1 MQKNHVW
8 GAGIAVC
15 LSLLSLTVLAAPPA
29 GDPEQGKAAAALCAT
44 CHQAD
49 GSGLNNPA
57 GESWP
62 RLAGLEAD
70 YLASQLH
77 AYKTGARRNPSME
90 AFAQMLDDEQILH
103 VSAWFA
109 SLPATDGR
117 SAEDQGHSAE
127 LLKRGEQ
134 LATEGDW
141 ENYVVACSSC
151 HGPDNLG
158 AGTVFPAIA
167 GQHFGYIRDQLLAW
181 QKGTRENDPQ
191 RLMASIAERMS
202 SNDINAVAAWLSTQP
217 VAVEQ

>member
-8 GAGIAVC
+8 GAGTAVC
-15 LSLLSLTVLAAPPA
+15 LSLLSLTVLAAPRA

-109 SLPATDGR
+109 SLPATDGQ
-117 SAEDQGHSAE
+117 SAEDQGHSAV

-191 RLMASIAERMS
+191 RLMATIAERMS

>member
-15 LSLLSLTVLAAPPA
+15 LSLLSLTVLAAPRA

-70 YLASQLH
+70 YLARQLH

-109 SLPATDGR
+109 SLPATDGQ
-117 SAEDQGHSAE
+117 SAEDQGHSAV

-191 RLMASIAERMS
+191 RLMATIAERMS

>member
-8 GAGIAVC
+8 GAGTAVC
-15 LSLLSLTVLAAPPA
+15 LSLLSLTALAAPPA

-70 YLASQLH
+70 YLARQLH

-109 SLPATDGR
+109 SLPATDGQ

-141 ENYVVACSSC
+141 ENYIVACSSC

-202 SNDINAVAAWLSTQP
+202 SDDINAVAAWLSTQP

>member
-1 MQKNHVW
+1 M
-8 GAGIAVC
+8 AVC
-15 LSLLSLTVLAAPPA
+15 LSLWSMGLSAMPPA
-29 GDPEQGKAAAALCAT
+29 GDPEQGKAAAALCET

-49 GSGLNNPA
+49 GSGQNNPA

-70 YLASQLH
+70 YLARQLH
-77 AYKTGARRNPSME
+77 AYKTGERSNPSME
-90 AFAQMLDDEQILH
+90 AFAKMLDEEQILH

-109 SLPATDGR
+109 SLPPANGQ
-117 SAEDQGHSAE
+117 SAEEQGHSAE

-141 ENYVVACSSC
+141 GNYIVSCNSC

-181 QKGTRENDPQ
+181 QQGTRKNDPQ

-202 SNDINAVAAWLSTQP
+202 SEDINAIAAWLSTQP
-217 VAVEQ
+217 AAVEQ